1 MVMFPNFSYNS
12 NTCNNLPYLQSKT
25 TLLYRPAAYLLCIC
39 QNRFLD
45 TVGQHVEAGNILMRQ
60 KTLKFH
66 PGANVGVGRD
76 HTLFALAS
84 GVVKFAREP
93 RQTYLEYL
101 DRVERSKGKPV
112 PGVISLT
119 GRKEDT
125 FVSRRR
131 KEKQYIHVIA
141 DPKQVRFV
149 RIE

>member
-1 MVMFPNFSYNS
+1 MLRTCQLFSAIGS
-12 NTCNNLPYLQSKT
+12 
-25 TLLYRPAAYLLCIC
+25 RWIC
-39 QNRFLD
+39 QPRSAVHLGPRRK
-45 TVGQHVEAGNILMRQ
+45 TAGKRRGPKKGEGQHVEAGNILMRQ
-60 KTLKFH
+60 RTLKFH

-76 HTLFALAS
+76 HTLFALTS